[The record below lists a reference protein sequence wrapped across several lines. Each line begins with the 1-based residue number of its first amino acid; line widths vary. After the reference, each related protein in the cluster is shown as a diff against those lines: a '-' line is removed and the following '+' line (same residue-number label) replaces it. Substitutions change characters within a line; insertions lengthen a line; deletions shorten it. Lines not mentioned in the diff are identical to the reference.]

1 MIVQVLGMITQII
14 IALTTLIVAWT
25 AMCKVLFVAKQIDG
39 RLDQLLKEYQKQRE
53 AKNVAIA
60 QVAEAKTEI
69 AVLKEQAKH
78 SESQH

>member
-1 MIVQVLGMITQII
+1 MILTALGMITQII
-14 IALTTLIVAWT
+14 VALTTMAIAWQ
-25 AMCKVLFVAKQIDG
+25 ALYKILFVARQIDG

-53 AKNVAIA
+53 AKNVAQA

-69 AVLKEQAKH
+69 AVLKEQVKH